1 MAIRH
6 GMLVA
11 ANLPQVV
18 WKALVSQPVT
28 LEDLRAIDA
37 ATAEAIDSLAK
48 VVDEVR
54 PLRIFF
60 RVAVPLFPCLD
71 RMLFAVVH
79 GAPMCSTGWRRLR
92 VFVFRPTLLV
102 RCLAL
107 VVLLASQKGN
117 SAALQHYAGTLL
129 QVCAQGSL
137 CDMYRCSD
145 DFVG

>member
-54 PLRIFF
+54 PL
-60 RVAVPLFPCLD
+60 C
-71 RMLFAVVH
+71 
-79 GAPMCSTGWRRLR
+79 
-92 VFVFRPTLLV
+92 TLIV
-102 RCLAL
+102 
-107 VVLLASQKGN
+107 SIP
-117 SAALQHYAGTLL
+117 
-129 QVCAQGSL
+129 
-137 CDMYRCSD
+137 
-145 DFVG
+145 

>member
-54 PLRIFF
+54 PPRTFF
-60 RVAVPLFPCLD
+60 LGGSCIVSIPC
-71 RMLFAVVH
+71 
-79 GAPMCSTGWRRLR
+79 GKC
-92 VFVFRPTLLV
+92 
-102 RCLAL
+102 
-107 VVLLASQKGN
+107 N
-117 SAALQHYAGTLL
+117 S
-129 QVCAQGSL
+129 
-137 CDMYRCSD
+137 
-145 DFVG
+145 

>member
-54 PLRIFF
+54 PLCTFVRMAAPLCSYVGRI
-60 RVAVPLFPCLD
+60 PY
-71 RMLFAVVH
+71 AVVH
-79 GAPMCSTGWRRLR
+79 GAPMCITGW
-92 VFVFRPTLLV
+92 
-102 RCLAL
+102 
-107 VVLLASQKGN
+107 G
-117 SAALQHYAGTLL
+117 GE
-129 QVCAQGSL
+129 G
-137 CDMYRCSD
+137 
-145 DFVG
+145 

>member
-28 LEDLRAIDA
+28 QEDLWAIDA

-54 PLRIFF
+54 PLCFFF
-60 RVAVPLFPCLD
+60 RVAVVLFACLD
-71 RMLFAVVH
+71 RM
-79 GAPMCSTGWRRLR
+79 P
-92 VFVFRPTLLV
+92 
-102 RCLAL
+102 
-107 VVLLASQKGN
+107 
-117 SAALQHYAGTLL
+117 YA
-129 QVCAQGSL
+129 
-137 CDMYRCSD
+137 
-145 DFVG
+145 

>member
-18 WKALVSQPVT
+18 WRALVAQPVT

-54 PLRIFF
+54 PLCIFF
-60 RVAVPLFPCLD
+60 RMAVPLFSCID
-71 RMLFAVVH
+71 RMPYAGVL
-79 GAPMCSTGWRRLR
+79 GAPMCISGW
-92 VFVFRPTLLV
+92 
-102 RCLAL
+102 
-107 VVLLASQKGN
+107 G
-117 SAALQHYAGTLL
+117 GE
-129 QVCAQGSL
+129 G
-137 CDMYRCSD
+137 
-145 DFVG
+145 

>member
-1 MAIRH
+1 MRLCSVACVGMAIRH

-54 PLRIFF
+54 PPRTFF
-60 RVAVPLFPCLD
+60 WVAVVLFPYLD
-71 RMLFAVVH
+71 RMPYAAVS
-79 GAPMCSTGWRRLR
+79 PMCSTGW
-92 VFVFRPTLLV
+92 
-102 RCLAL
+102 
-107 VVLLASQKGN
+107 G
-117 SAALQHYAGTLL
+117 GE
-129 QVCAQGSL
+129 G
-137 CDMYRCSD
+137 
-145 DFVG
+145 